1 MSKQLNE
8 TSKFLSYVLRHEPQ
22 AIGLTLD
29 REGWAEIDALITG
42 AKTAGKELDVELIRA
57 VVAGSDK
64 KRFAISEDGFRIRA
78 VQGHSTDTVA
88 IQHEAKVPPELLY
101 HGTATRFLD
110 SILAEGLRPGER
122 HHVHLSQDIE
132 TATTV
137 GQRYGKPVVL
147 KIEAL
152 RMYSQGLA
160 FFQADNGVWLTGE
173 VPPTFIDRTGVEEQE
188 SGCGGSHDPFK
199 PNPPR
204 SVT

>member
-1 MSKQLNE
+1 MSKQHNE
-8 TSKFLSYVLRHEPQ
+8 TSKFLSYVLRHEPY

-88 IQHEAKVPPELLY
+88 IQYEARVPPEVLY

-110 SILAEGLRPGER
+110 SILAEGLRPGAR
-122 HHVHLSQDIE
+122 HHVHLSQDIA

-152 RMYSQGLA
+152 RMHSEGFAL
-160 FFQADNGVWLTGE
+160 FQADNSVWLTGE
-173 VPPTFIDRTGVEEQE
+173 VPPTFIDRAGAEEQE

>member
-1 MSKQLNE
+1 MSKQHAE
-8 TSKFLSYVLRHEPQ
+8 TSKFLSYVLRHEPH
-22 AIGLTLD
+22 AIGLALD
-29 REGWAEIDALITG
+29 SEGWAEIDALITG
-42 AKTAGKELDVELIRA
+42 AKTAGRDLDVALIRA

-64 KRFAISEDGFRIRA
+64 KRFAISEDGLRIRA

-122 HHVHLSQDIE
+122 HHVHLSADIT
-132 TATTV
+132 TATAV

-152 RMYSQGLA
+152 RMHQQGFK
-160 FFQADNGVWLTGE
+160 FFQADNGVWLTD
-173 VPPTFIDRTGVEEQE
+173 PIPAKFIDQTAT
-188 SGCGGSHDPFK
+188 SSDSK
-199 PNPPR
+199 
-204 SVT
+204 